1 MILSYYHIMT
11 TSLVLTE
18 SNAQFVMSEA
28 RRNAMTKTRII
39 NQALDMYRKYKL
51 RKDLI
56 EGFSSQTKED
66 VAEAMENFDDY
77 LRIVDSE

>member
-1 MILSYYHIMT
+1 MT

-28 RRNAMTKTRII
+28 RRKSMTKTRII
-39 NQALDMYRKYKL
+39 NQALDLYRKYQLK
-51 RKDLI
+51 KDLV
-56 EGFSSQTKED
+56 EYFKSQTAED

>member
-1 MILSYYHIMT
+1 MT

-18 SNAQFVMSEA
+18 PNARFVKSEA
-28 RRNAMTKTRII
+28 KNKEITKTRII
-39 NQALDMYRKYKL
+39 NHALDMYRKYQLK
-51 RKDLI
+51 KELI
-56 EGFSSQTKED
+56 EGFSAQTDED

>member
-1 MILSYYHIMT
+1 MT

-18 SNAQFVMSEA
+18 PNARFVKAEA
-28 RRNAMTKTRII
+28 KNRAMTKTRII
-39 NQALDMYRKYKL
+39 NQALDLYRKYQLK
-51 RKDLI
+51 K
-56 EGFSSQTKED
+56 EMVEYFENQTDAD

>member
-1 MILSYYHIMT
+1 MT

-18 SNAQFVMSEA
+18 PNARFVQSEV
-28 RRNAMTKTRII
+28 RRGEITKTRII
-39 NQALDMYRKYKL
+39 NQALDMYRKYRLK
-51 RKDLI
+51 K
-56 EGFSSQTKED
+56 EMVEYFENQTAED

>member
-1 MILSYYHIMT
+1 MT

-18 SNAQFVMSEA
+18 PNAQFVMSEV
-28 RRNAMTKTRII
+28 RRRSMTKTHII

>member
-1 MILSYYHIMT
+1 MT

-18 SNAQFVMSEA
+18 PNAQFVTSEA
-28 RRNAMTKTRII
+28 RRKEITKTRII

-56 EGFSSQTKED
+56 EGFSSQTDKD
-66 VAEAMENFDDY
+66 VAEAMSDFDDY
-77 LRIVDSE
+77 LRIIDSGE